1 VPLLWFLALVFSSTA
16 AVLAQ
21 TSGSSDK
28 ELVALLTRM
37 QANHR
42 TNGKLAQQYTTD
54 ELWHNLNFDK
64 NGKVTSDESVKFEN
78 VFVEGLPYR
87 RKIEENGKPLSGP
100 EAEAEEKRY
109 EQAVEQRRNLS
120 LEDKRRGLHITF
132 HSHST
137 MPSCCLLTLFEN
149 RVVRHETL
157 DGRDTLV
164 VESVPKADAK
174 PTNANEK
181 SALSWKQTSWIDA
194 QDAMPVRYDAEKL
207 NDDGRTAKGGTIRY
221 DFVRL
226 IDVPASKDHS
236 ESAVWMLRHVTSHF
250 RFKMLWVS
258 VTGTT
263 EQTWSNFKKFHVD
276 MRLLEDTV
284 EETTDHEDSQEQ
296 SPTPR

>member
-1 VPLLWFLALVFSSTA
+1 
-16 AVLAQ
+16 
-21 TSGSSDK
+21 
-28 ELVALLTRM
+28 
-37 QANHR
+37 
-42 TNGKLAQQYTTD
+42 
-54 ELWHNLNFDK
+54 LNFDK

-87 RKIEENGKPLSGP
+87 RKIEENGKPLSGK
-100 EAEAEEKRY
+100 EAEAEEIRY

-120 LEDKRRGLHITF
+120 LEDKRRGLHLTL
-132 HSHST
+132 HSYRT

-157 DGRDTLV
+157 DGRDTVV

-174 PTNANEK
+174 PANANEK
-181 SALSWKQTSWIDA
+181 SALNWKQTSWIDVE
-194 QDAMPVRYDAEKL
+194 DAMPVRYDAEKL
-207 NDDGRTAKGGTIRY
+207 NDDGRTAKGETIRY

-226 IDVPASKDHS
+226 IDVPANKDHP
-236 ESAVWMLRHVTSHF
+236 ESAVWLLRHVTSNF

-258 VTGTT
+258 NTGTT